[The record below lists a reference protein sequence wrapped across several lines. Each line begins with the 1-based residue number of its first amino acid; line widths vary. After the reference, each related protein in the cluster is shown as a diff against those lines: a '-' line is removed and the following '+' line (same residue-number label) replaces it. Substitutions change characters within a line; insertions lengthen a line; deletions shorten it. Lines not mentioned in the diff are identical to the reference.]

1 MPKVIYKAD
10 IAKRGFITGML
21 APVNSREEPRFGPR
35 QTIWVVILAFGTV
48 ALMRLLLAH

>member
-1 MPKVIYKAD
+1 
-10 IAKRGFITGML
+10 ML